1 MTQPDGRDLHT
12 LVVVESTTTAQGV
25 RAVTVQAP
33 MDMRLAGETPAV
45 ERRATGRPGSQH
57 SKGLAGLGKVLMGGP
72 TEPCKFGRDI
82 ARQKCGSVAS
92 GKPIEEL
99 RSRPGPKRDDS
110 GYAANGGSSSNLGT
124 PAVLDGTHAV
134 NPSQGN
140 RAGRLGRNT
149 SRKTREALFSRESQT
164 TRRQG
169 EQLRSPNCEW
179 KTPNNSPSL
188 ILEYNLNVR
197 KIT

>member
-72 TEPCKFGRDI
+72 TEPRKLSDPSS
-82 ARQKCGSVAS
+82 KC
-92 GKPIEEL
+92 
-99 RSRPGPKRDDS
+99 RPS
-110 GYAANGGSSSNLGT
+110 YALIQWCGTKANGAPITRGDAGSI
-124 PAVLDGTHAV
+124 PAGSTQ
-134 NPSQGN
+134 SQGN

-149 SRKTREALFSRESQT
+149 SRKTREARFSRESQT

-169 EQLRSPNCEW
+169 EQRRSPNCEW

-188 ILEYNLNVR
+188 ILEYNLSVR
-197 KIT
+197 KNR